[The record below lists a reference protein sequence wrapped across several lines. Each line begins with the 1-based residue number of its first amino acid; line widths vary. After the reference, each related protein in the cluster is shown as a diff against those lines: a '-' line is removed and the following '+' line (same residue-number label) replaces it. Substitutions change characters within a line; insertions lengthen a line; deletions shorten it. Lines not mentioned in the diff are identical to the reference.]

1 MNKLYLIIPLVLTL
15 TFTGFYLN
23 HQKEA
28 AAKAVWVQAEAA
40 KAAAATAAKKAE
52 AEKQAREDADRR
64 TAERVAEEKKKEDE
78 KRAKWDA
85 QSKTIA
91 EDTATYTAQTE
102 KNAAEVKALE
112 AKLKRL
118 REEKDQA
125 IQAGLDFDLEVEK
138 ARIAKRA
145 CELEIQRLVEMI
157 ARKNGTSLAPVAAT
171 P

>member
-15 TFTGFYLN
+15 TFSGFYLA

-28 AAKAVWVQAEAA
+28 AAKALQAQAEVA
-40 KAAAATAAKKAE
+40 KITAAAAAQKAE
-52 AEKQAREDADRR
+52 AEKQARDDADRR
-64 TAERVAEEKKKEDE
+64 TAERLAEEKKKEDE

-118 REEKDQA
+118 REQKDQA

-145 CELEIQRLVEMI
+145 CELAI
-157 ARKNGTSLAPVAAT
+157 
-171 P
+171 

>member
-15 TFTGFYLN
+15 TFSGFYLT

-28 AAKAVWVQAEAA
+28 AAAAVQAQAEAA
-40 KAAAATAAKKAE
+40 KAAAEAAAQKAE
-52 AEKQAREDADRR
+52 AEKQARDDADRR

-78 KRAKWDA
+78 KRAKWEA
-85 QSKTIA
+85 QSKAIA
-91 EDTATYTAQTE
+91 DDTATYSSQAE

-112 AKLKRL
+112 AKLKSL
-118 REEKDQA
+118 REEKDKA

-145 CELEIQRLVEMI
+145 TELEIQRLVEMI
-157 ARKNGTSLAPVAAT
+157 ARKNGTTLAPLAAT